1 MQKLTIKLIAAIPL
15 PILYCFSWPLY
26 IFLFYITRFKRNI
39 AENNIHNSFPNL
51 SAAERKAILKK
62 HYKNYSEVAFEVI
75 KSISMNPE
83 KLLDHVS
90 FENSDGIENH
100 LQKGQTVLLTL
111 AHQSNLEWAILAVK
125 QKLNFPLD
133 NIYKPLHI
141 KWANELVLESSEKF
155 NITLTPAKTC
165 ITELIK
171 RAKQT
176 RIVAITPDQ
185 APRRRDDA
193 YWTTFLNQ
201 ETPFYLGLEKI
212 ATLFKYPV
220 FFMTFE
226 RVARGKYKAGFKL
239 LCAPPYEKGSNT
251 VLKEY
256 VHAVEQQILQ
266 QPHDWLW
273 THKRW
278 KKKKSLYD

>member
-1 MQKLTIKLIAAIPL
+1 MQKLIIKPIAAIPL

-26 IFLFYITRFKRNI
+26 IFLFYIIRFKRKI
-39 AENNIHNSFPNL
+39 AEKNIDNSFPNL
-51 SAAERKAILKK
+51 NTAEKKTVLKK
-62 HYKNYSEVAFEVI
+62 HYKNYSEVFFEI
-75 KSISMNPE
+75 IHSIHMAPE

-90 FENSDGIENH
+90 FENCDEIETY
-100 LQKGQTVLLTL
+100 LQQDQTVLLTL
-111 AHQSNLEWAILAVK
+111 AHQSNLEWAILAAN
-125 QKLNFPLD
+125 QKLDFPLD
-133 NIYKPLHI
+133 NIYKPLHT
-141 KWANELVLESSEKF
+141 KWADELVLESSKRF

-165 ITELIK
+165 VTELIK
-171 RAKQT
+171 RAKLT

-220 FFMTFE
+220 FFMSFE
-226 RVARGKYKAGFKL
+226 RIARGKYKAKFNL
-239 LCAPPYEKGSNT
+239 LCTPPYEKDSNI
-251 VLKEY
+251 VLKKY

-278 KKKKSLYD
+278 KKKKSVYE

>member
-1 MQKLTIKLIAAIPL
+1 MKPG
-15 PILYCFSWPLY
+15 
-26 IFLFYITRFKRNI
+26 
-39 AENNIHNSFPNL
+39 
-51 SAAERKAILKK
+51 
-62 HYKNYSEVAFEVI
+62 
-75 KSISMNPE
+75 

-90 FENSDGIENH
+90 FENSDEIEKH
-100 LQKGQTVLLTL
+100 LQQGQTVLLTL
-111 AHQSNLEWAILAVK
+111 AHQSNLEWAILAANE
-125 QKLNFPLD
+125 KLNFPFD

-141 KWANELVLESSEKF
+141 KWANELALESSERF

-165 ITELIK
+165 VTDLIK

-239 LCAPPYEKGSNT
+239 LCTPPYEKNSNI

-256 VHAVEQQILQ
+256 VQAVEQQILQ